1 MLVLSCYHLI
11 NGYEVELKQGI
22 TFFANGLFAQMA
34 IPSLIKM
41 GGELRVLI
49 QKPIGCMCKLPT
61 GIYIYIYIYSI
72 LIIEYSSTASRV
84 TVMYVNP
91 TLVLPFYCILLDNIF
106 LVVKMD
112 QHCGR

>member
-1 MLVLSCYHLI
+1 
-11 NGYEVELKQGI
+11 
-22 TFFANGLFAQMA
+22 MA

-61 GIYIYIYIYSI
+61 GIYIYIYSI

-84 TVMYVNP
+84 TVMYVDP
-91 TLVLPFYCILLDNIF
+91 MLVLPFCCILLDNIF